1 MKKLFKK
8 SLAVILTA
16 LLLISTVPITVSA
29 AEATADSVGK
39 VFNDNRTR
47 SDDSRAVYIK
57 ATFSNGKTWRGS
69 GFIFARN
76 AVMTAAHLVYEK
88 YCGGIA
94 EYITVYPEG
103 PNGPGY
109 SVTNTTYNSAIIGTS
124 EEDGNWSHDN
134 DWAILKTSNNIG
146 DDYGYF
152 GFSTNVSKNDTLTI
166 TGFPKDKGSVRYTE
180 SGKAIQIYDKTITH
194 KISTAE

>member
-1 MKKLFKK
+1 MKKLLKK

-94 EYITVYPEG
+94 EYITVYPEDQMVRVIVLQILHTIRQL
-103 PNGPGY
+103 
-109 SVTNTTYNSAIIGTS
+109 SEQAKKMGT
-124 EEDGNWSHDN
+124 G
-134 DWAILKTSNNIG
+134 AMIMGL
-146 DDYGYF
+146 GYF
-152 GFSTNVSKNDTLTI
+152 KN
-166 TGFPKDKGSVRYTE
+166 E
-180 SGKAIQIYDKTITH
+180 Q
-194 KISTAE
+194 